1 MVKPI
6 PEGYHS
12 ITPYLG
18 VNNGAN
24 AIEFYKRAFG
34 AIEEYMHTGTMALMA
49 KVLSTQS

>member
-24 AIEFYKRAFG
+24 AIKFYKRAFG
-34 AIEEYMHTGTMALMA
+34 AIEEYIHTGIMALMT
-49 KVLSTQS
+49 KVLSTQI